1 VQSTE
6 EESMG
11 ESHNDGSGS
20 HDKEEVLEKQQPQHS
35 AATSTESPSVEASS
49 VPPSSTD
56 SASFFPPQNLT
67 FNDITE
73 GSNER
78 GIPIVKFIEEDLDSF
93 ASRFVIPAAEAPPD
107 GETGSTDGEKGEAS
121 SAPTSTQQAELLIGA
136 YSELHA
142 KYKSFEATLTQ
153 KSMCAFCPAP
163 EAKNLECVVSYL
175 HFALSFS
182 NYRAT
187 SGIKDSRIE
196 QIVGLGGDSQIQ
208 SSRIVETAANSIRLG
223 GQYLCSSGD

>member
-1 VQSTE
+1 
-6 EESMG
+6 MG

-35 AATSTESPSVEASS
+35 AATSTESPSVEVTSS

-107 GETGSTDGEKGEAS
+107 GETGSTDAEQGEAS

-163 EAKNLECVVSYL
+163 ETKNLVSIVSYL
-175 HFALSFS
+175 YFALAFS
-182 NYRAT
+182 KYRAT

-208 SSRIVETAANSIRLG
+208 SSRIVETAANSICFG